1 MKEVESQTAA
11 TKEAKKKAEIA
22 AAGVITNRQCPKGI
36 TELVSWPEFSYEHI
50 IQEYGSV
57 LDTQFEYKEDPI
69 GFETP
74 RWFSNKAILEFNM
87 ITLLDWYL
95 RYAFRATFK
104 HLAPELSERDLL
116 PISSGMGYHAD
127 PIKTYSPDMPLTA
140 IPVHADIIGHGKGPN
155 RLLGGLKCSWKWKSA

>member
-1 MKEVESQTAA
+1 M
-11 TKEAKKKAEIA
+11 
-22 AAGVITNRQCPKGI
+22 PKGNHRACI
-36 TELVSWPEFSYEHI
+36 RPEFSYEHI

-74 RWFSNKAILEFNM
+74 RWVSNKATLEFNM
-87 ITLLDWYL
+87 ITLLEWYL

-104 HLAPELSERDLL
+104 HLAPELSERGLL
-116 PISSGMGYHAD
+116 PISFGMGYHAD
-127 PIKTYSPDMPLTA
+127 PIKTYSADIAFTA
-140 IPVHADIIGHGKGPN
+140 IPVHADIIGHGKGLN